1 MRIYW
6 DSCVVIYRIQQVA
19 PWHSVIAGML
29 EPILDTTALHVSH
42 LTRLECR
49 VYPIRK
55 IDLPLLKRFDEFFAR
70 PDVRVVAARPDVFD
84 LATELRALYNVKT
97 PDALHLACAISSEC
111 DEFWTNDRRL
121 AQAAAGRI
129 KLVSVDAP

>member
-6 DSCVVIYRIQQVA
+6 DSCVVIYRIQKVA
-19 PWHSVIAGML
+19 PWDSVIAAML
-29 EPILDTTALHVSH
+29 EPILDVAALHVSH

-55 IDLPLLKRFDEFFAR
+55 IDLALLKRFDDFFAR
-70 PDVRVVAARPDVFD
+70 PDVRTVGIRPAVFD
-84 LATELRALYNVKT
+84 LATELRAVYNVKT
-97 PDALHLACAISSEC
+97 PDALHLASAIAAGC

-121 AQAAAGRI
+121 VQAAAGRI
-129 KLVSVDAP
+129 KIVSVDDA